1 MVLNILFSALFD
13 LFTAFLLLVL
23 TGKWFKTVISSDKTG
38 TLTRNEMVLKMWVR
52 DGHVC
57 SVEEVALMEEDD
69 HNHRNNYICF
79 NQMYEDAKLI
89 A

>member
-1 MVLNILFSALFD
+1 M
-13 LFTAFLLLVL
+13 
-23 TGKWFKTVISSDKTG
+23 ISSDKTG

-57 SVEEVALMEEDD
+57 SVEEVAVMEEDD
-69 HNHRNNYICF
+69 HDCGNNYICF